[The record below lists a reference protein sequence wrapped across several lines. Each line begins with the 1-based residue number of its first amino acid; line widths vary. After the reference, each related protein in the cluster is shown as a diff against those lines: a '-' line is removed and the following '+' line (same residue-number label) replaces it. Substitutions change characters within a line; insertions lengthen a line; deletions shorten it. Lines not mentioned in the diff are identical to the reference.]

1 MGSHFFRLS
10 IPLRQVVN
18 LLISHTRQPGC
29 AYPLLRHEHCPASSA
44 RSKGLKRPPSGC
56 QDNPITEIE
65 NNKETMMRNEI
76 KIVED
81 GVIFELE
88 IEEVEEVVAPTVI
101 VAG

>member
-1 MGSHFFRLS
+1 ML
-10 IPLRQVVN
+10 
-18 LLISHTRQPGC
+18 
-29 AYPLLRHEHCPASSA
+29 
-44 RSKGLKRPPSGC
+44 
-56 QDNPITEIE
+56 
-65 NNKETMMRNEI
+65 NEI

>member
-1 MGSHFFRLS
+1 
-10 IPLRQVVN
+10 
-18 LLISHTRQPGC
+18 
-29 AYPLLRHEHCPASSA
+29 
-44 RSKGLKRPPSGC
+44 
-56 QDNPITEIE
+56 
-65 NNKETMMRNEI
+65 MRNEI